1 MEDVQRCDPADKKIV
16 APFIHTRFITEGL
29 LNHSRAWDEVFLH
42 WKREEDFMDVVIL
55 SRLQFAFTIMFHYI
69 FPPLAI
75 GLGVILAYLET
86 RYYLTK
92 KPIFAIACQFWTKI
106 FVLNFA
112 IGVAS
117 GIVMEF
123 QFGTNWATYSRFVGD
138 VFGSA
143 LAAEGIFAFFLES
156 GFLAIV
162 AFGRERVSAGL
173 YLFSMY
179 MVALGSVFSSVWIVV
194 ANSWQQTP
202 AGHHIVDILRPVTL
216 PDGSVEMMPWI
227 VNGVVQRRA
236 EIVDFW
242 AMVFNPSTV
251 HRLSHV
257 LLGCAAVGGF
267 FVLSISA
274 YYILKNK
281 HHEFARHSFNGALL
295 FSLVASIALALNGH
309 TQAQQMYR
317 TQPAKLAAFE
327 GHYTTGRANLNLIGW
342 PNEREERIDYEISVP
357 GGLSFMVFDDFTF
370 SKPVVGLDRFK
381 PEDRPP
387 LLIPFF
393 SWRLMVGFGG
403 LMIGLCMLGVVF
415 NRKQQLAE
423 KRPLLWAFVFAIGFV
438 MVANQ
443 SGWIS
448 AEVGRQPWT
457 VHPPVIWNESGTDLV
472 TGADGTYQ
480 YNEALGLRTNKSFS
494 AAVSAAE
501 AKTSLILFAV
511 LYAALAAVWIL
522 VLDKKIR
529 TGPEPLPITADSG
542 AAGVAQA
549 ATDRQHARLNG
560 KNNDQGGAS

>member
-1 MEDVQRCDPADKKIV
+1 
-16 APFIHTRFITEGL
+16 
-29 LNHSRAWDEVFLH
+29 
-42 WKREEDFMDVVIL
+42 MDVVLL

-69 FPPLAI
+69 FPPLTI

-112 IGVAS
+112 IGVSS

-162 AFGRERVSAGL
+162 AFGRDKVSAGL

-179 MVALGSVFSSVWIVV
+179 MVALGSIFSSIWIVV

-202 AGHHIVDILRPVTL
+202 AGHHIVEILRPSPL
-216 PDGSVEMMPWI
+216 ADGTTEMVPWVVDGI
-227 VNGVVQRRA
+227 VQRRA

-242 AMVFNPSTV
+242 AMIFNPSTV
-251 HRLSHV
+251 QRLSHV

-281 HHEFARHSFNGALL
+281 HLEFAKHSFKGALF
-295 FSLVASIALALNGH
+295 FSLAASLGLAIGGH
-309 TQAQQMYR
+309 TQAQHVYKN
-317 TQPAKLAAFE
+317 QPAKLAAFE
-327 GHYTTGRANLNLIGW
+327 GHYTTGRADLNLIGW
-342 PNEREERIDYEISVP
+342 PNEREERIDYEVSIP
-357 GGLSFMVFDDFTF
+357 GGLSFMVFDDLTF
-370 SKPVVGLDRFK
+370 SKPVVGLDRFR

-393 SWRLMVGFGG
+393 SWRLMVGIGG
-403 LMIGLCMLGVVF
+403 VMIGLCVMGLF
-415 NRKQQLAE
+415 FSRNENISKNR
-423 KRPLLWAFVFAIGFV
+423 PILWAFVFAIGFV
-438 MVANQ
+438 MASNQ
-443 SGWIS
+443 SGWIA

-457 VHPPVIWNESGTDLV
+457 VHPPVLWNDSVTDLV
-472 TGADGTYQ
+472 TAADGLYHYDET
-480 YNEALGLRTNKSFS
+480 LGLRTSKSFS
-494 AAVSAAE
+494 TAVSVAE
-501 AKTSLILFAV
+501 AKTSLILFAI
-511 LYAALAAVWIL
+511 LYAALTAVWIM
-522 VLDKKIR
+522 VLDRKIR
-529 TGPEPLPITADSG
+529 TGPEPLQAASDSG
-542 AAGVAQA
+542 ASGVAQA
-549 ATDRQHARLNG
+549 AIDRQHARLNM
-560 KNNDQGGAS
+560 KENDQGGAS

>member
-1 MEDVQRCDPADKKIV
+1 
-16 APFIHTRFITEGL
+16 
-29 LNHSRAWDEVFLH
+29 
-42 WKREEDFMDVVIL
+42 MDVVLL

-69 FPPLAI
+69 FPPLTI

-86 RYYLTK
+86 RYYITK

-112 IGVAS
+112 IGVS
-117 GIVMEF
+117 TGIVMEF

-162 AFGRERVSAGL
+162 AFGREKVSAGL

-179 MVALGSVFSSVWIVV
+179 MVALGSIFSSIWIVV

-202 AGHHIVDILRPVTL
+202 AGHHIVDILREASGV
-216 PDGSVEMMPWI
+216 DGSTEMVPW
-227 VNGVVQRRA
+227 VVDGVIQRRA
-236 EIVDFW
+236 EIVDFM

-251 HRLSHV
+251 QRLSHV

-274 YYILKNK
+274 YYILKDK

-295 FSLVASIALALNGH
+295 FSLAASLGLAINGH
-309 TQAQQMYR
+309 SQAQNVYKY
-317 TQPAKLAAFE
+317 QPAKLAAFE
-327 GHYTTGRANLNLIGW
+327 GHYETGRADLNLIGW
-342 PNEREERIDYEISVP
+342 PNEKEERIDYEISIP

-403 LMIGLCMLGVVF
+403 LMIGLCALGIVF
-415 NRKQQLAE
+415 NHKKQLAE

-438 MVANQ
+438 MLANE
-443 SGWIS
+443 SGWIA

-457 VHPPVIWNESGTDLV
+457 VHPPVLWNGDGTDLV
-472 TGADGTYQ
+472 TGADGLYQ
-480 YNEALGLRTNKSFS
+480 YDETLGLRTSKSFS
-494 AAVSAAE
+494 AAVSVAE
-501 AKTSLILFAV
+501 AKTSLILFAI
-511 LYAALAAVWIL
+511 LYAALTAVWIL
-522 VLDKKIR
+522 VLDRKIR
-529 TGPEPLPITADSG
+529 TGPEALPSPPGSG
-542 AAGVAQA
+542 SSGIVRAAS
-549 ATDRQHARLNG
+549 DRQHARLNNSEKG
-560 KNNDQGGAS
+560 QGGAS

>member
-1 MEDVQRCDPADKKIV
+1 
-16 APFIHTRFITEGL
+16 
-29 LNHSRAWDEVFLH
+29 
-42 WKREEDFMDVVIL
+42 MDVVLL

-86 RYYLTK
+86 RFYLTR

-112 IGVAS
+112 IGVS
-117 GIVMEF
+117 TGIVMEF

-162 AFGRERVSAGL
+162 AFGREKVSAGL

-179 MVALGSVFSSVWIVV
+179 MVALGSVFSSIWIVV

-202 AGHHIVDILRPVTL
+202 AGHHIVDILREGPAAN
-216 PDGSVEMMPWI
+216 GSTEMIPW
-227 VNGVVQRRA
+227 VVDGVVQRRA
-236 EIVDFW
+236 EIVDFL

-251 HRLSHV
+251 QRLSHV

-274 YYILKNK
+274 YYILKDK

-295 FSLVASIALALNGH
+295 FSLAASLGLGLNGH
-309 TQAQQMYR
+309 SQAQNVYR
-317 TQPAKLAAFE
+317 NQPAKLAAFE
-327 GHYTTGRANLNLIGW
+327 GHYETGRADLNLIGW
-342 PNEREERIDYEISVP
+342 PNETEERIDFEISVP

-370 SKPVVGLDRFK
+370 SKTVVGLDRFK
-381 PEDRPP
+381 KEDRPP

-393 SWRLMVGFGG
+393 SWRIMVGFGG
-403 LMIGLCMLGVVF
+403 LMIGLCALGIIY
-415 NRKQQLAE
+415 NRKNKLSE
-423 KRPLLWAFVFAIGFV
+423 KRSLLWAFVFAVGFV
-438 MVANQ
+438 MIANQ
-443 SGWIS
+443 SGWIA

-457 VHPPVIWNESGTDLV
+457 VHPPVIWNDDGTDLV
-472 TGADGTYQ
+472 TAADGLYHYDET
-480 YNEALGLRTNKSFS
+480 LGLRTSNSFS
-494 AAVSAAE
+494 AAVSRQE
-501 AKTSLILFAV
+501 AMASLILFAI
-511 LYAALAAVWIL
+511 LYASLGAVWII
-522 VLDKKIR
+522 VLDRKIR
-529 TGPEPLPITADSG
+529 TGPEPLPLTTGSG
-542 AAGVAQA
+542 VLQA
-549 ATDRQHARLNG
+549 ATDRQHFRLSTE
-560 KNNDQGGAS
+560 KNVQGGAS

>member
-1 MEDVQRCDPADKKIV
+1 
-16 APFIHTRFITEGL
+16 
-29 LNHSRAWDEVFLH
+29 
-42 WKREEDFMDVVIL
+42 MDVVLL

-92 KPIFAIACQFWTKI
+92 KPIFAIASQFWTKI
-106 FVLNFA
+106 FVLNFG

-162 AFGRERVSAGL
+162 AFGREKVSRGL

-179 MVALGSVFSSVWIVV
+179 MVAMGSVFSSIWIVV

-216 PDGSVEMMPWI
+216 PDGSIEMVPWI
-227 VNGVVQRRA
+227 VDGVIQRRA

-242 AMVFNPSTV
+242 VMVFNPSTV
-251 HRLSHV
+251 QRLSHV

-274 YYILKNK
+274 YYILNDK
-281 HHEFARHSFNGALL
+281 HREFARHSFNGALL
-295 FSLVASIALALNGH
+295 FSLAASLGLGISGH
-309 TQAQQMYR
+309 TQAQDVYR
-317 TQPAKLAAFE
+317 NQPAKLAAFE
-327 GHYTTGRANLNLIGW
+327 GHYTTGRAALNLIGW
-342 PNEREERIDYEISVP
+342 PNAREERIDYEISIP
-357 GGLSFMVFDDFTF
+357 GGLSFMVFDDLTF
-370 SKPVVGLDRFK
+370 SKSVVGLDRFK

-387 LLIPFF
+387 TLIPFF

-403 LMIGLCMLGVVF
+403 LMIGLCALGLYF
-415 NRKQQLAE
+415 NRKKQLSR

-443 SGWIS
+443 SGWIA

-457 VHPPVIWNESGTDLV
+457 VHPPVLWNESGTDLV
-472 TGADGTYQ
+472 TASDGLYQ
-480 YNEALGLRTNKSFS
+480 YDEKLGLRTDKSFS
-494 AAVSAAE
+494 AAVSVEE
-501 AKTSLILFAV
+501 AKTSLILFMI
-511 LYAALAAVWIL
+511 LYAALAAVWIM
-522 VLDKKIR
+522 VLDRKIR
-529 TGPEPLPITADSG
+529 TGPQPLPAT
-542 AAGVAQA
+542 AGVGASGVLQA
-549 ATDRQHARLNG
+549 ATDRQHARLNETES
-560 KNNDQGGAS
+560 DQGGVS

>member
-1 MEDVQRCDPADKKIV
+1 
-16 APFIHTRFITEGL
+16 
-29 LNHSRAWDEVFLH
+29 
-42 WKREEDFMDVVIL
+42 MDVVLL

-92 KPIFAIACQFWTKI
+92 KPIFAIASQFWTKI
-106 FVLNFA
+106 FVLNFG

-162 AFGRERVSAGL
+162 AFGREKVSRGL

-179 MVALGSVFSSVWIVV
+179 MVAMGSVFSSIWIVV

-202 AGHHIVDILRPVTL
+202 AGHHIVDILRPVTQ
-216 PDGSVEMMPWI
+216 PDGSIEMMPWI
-227 VNGVVQRRA
+227 VDGVVQRRA
-236 EIVDFW
+236 EIVDFL

-251 HRLSHV
+251 QRLSHV

-274 YYILKNK
+274 YYILNDK
-281 HHEFARHSFNGALL
+281 HREFARHSFNGALL
-295 FSLVASIALALNGH
+295 FSLAASLGLGISGH
-309 TQAQQMYR
+309 TQAQNVYR

-327 GHYTTGRANLNLIGW
+327 GHYTSGRADLNLIGW
-342 PNEREERIDYEISVP
+342 PNPREERIDYEISVP
-357 GGLSFMVFDDFTF
+357 GRLSFMVFDDLTF

-387 LLIPFF
+387 TLIPFF

-403 LMIGLCMLGVVF
+403 LMIGLCALGLYF
-415 NRKQQLAE
+415 KRKEQLSR
-423 KRPLLWAFVFAIGFV
+423 KRPLLWAFVFAVGFV

-472 TGADGTYQ
+472 TAADGLYQ
-480 YNEALGLRTNKSFS
+480 YDEKLGLRTNKSFS
-494 AAVSAAE
+494 AAVSVAE
-501 AKTSLILFAV
+501 ARTSLILFAL
-511 LYAALAAVWIL
+511 LYAALAAVWIM
-522 VLDKKIR
+522 VLDRKIR
-529 TGPEPLPITADSG
+529 TGPEPLPATAEVGASG
-542 AAGVAQA
+542 VLQA
-549 ATDRQHARLNG
+549 ATDRQHARLNDTES
-560 KNNDQGGAS
+560 DQGGVS

>member
-1 MEDVQRCDPADKKIV
+1 
-16 APFIHTRFITEGL
+16 
-29 LNHSRAWDEVFLH
+29 
-42 WKREEDFMDVVIL
+42 MDVVLL

-69 FPPLAI
+69 FPPLTI

-86 RYYLTK
+86 RYYFTK

-112 IGVAS
+112 IGVSS

-162 AFGRERVSAGL
+162 AFGREKVSAGL

-179 MVALGSVFSSVWIVV
+179 MVALGSIFSSIWIVV

-202 AGHHIVDILRPVTL
+202 AGHHIVEILRPGTMA
-216 PDGSVEMMPWI
+216 DGTSGMMPW
-227 VNGVVQRRA
+227 VVDGVVQRRA
-236 EIVDFW
+236 EIVDFM

-251 HRLSHV
+251 QRLSHV

-274 YYILKNK
+274 YYILKDK
-281 HHEFARHSFNGALL
+281 HHDFARHSFNGALL
-295 FSLVASIALALNGH
+295 FSLVASVGLAVNGH
-309 TQAQQMYR
+309 SQAQNVYR
-317 TQPAKLAAFE
+317 NQPAKLAAFE
-327 GHYTTGRANLNLIGW
+327 GHYETGRADLNLIGL
-342 PNEREERIDYEISVP
+342 PNEGKERIDYEISIP

-370 SKPVVGLDRFK
+370 SKPVVGLDRFS

-403 LMIGLCMLGVVF
+403 LMIVLCTLGVVY
-415 NRKQQLAE
+415 NRKQQLAT
-423 KRPLLWAFVFAIGFV
+423 KRPLLWTFVFAIGFV

-443 SGWIS
+443 SGWIA

-457 VHPPVIWNESGTDLV
+457 VHPPVVWDESGTDLV
-472 TGADGTYQ
+472 TAADGLYRYDET
-480 YNEALGLRTNKSFS
+480 LGLRTSKSFS
-494 AAVSAAE
+494 AAVSVEE
-501 AKTSLILFAV
+501 AKTSLILFAI
-511 LYAALAAVWIL
+511 LYAALTAVWIM
-522 VLDKKIR
+522 VLDRKIR
-529 TGPEPLPITADSG
+529 TGPEATPAASG
-542 AAGVAQA
+542 SRGLGVVQSAAE
-549 ATDRQHARLNG
+549 RQHARLNE
-560 KNNDQGGAS
+560 KEKDQGGAS

>member
-1 MEDVQRCDPADKKIV
+1 
-16 APFIHTRFITEGL
+16 
-29 LNHSRAWDEVFLH
+29 
-42 WKREEDFMDVVIL
+42 MDVVLL

-86 RYYLTK
+86 RFYFTK

-112 IGVAS
+112 IGVSS

-162 AFGRERVSAGL
+162 AFGREKVSAGL

-179 MVALGSVFSSVWIVV
+179 MVALGSVFSSIWIVV

-202 AGHHIVDILRPVTL
+202 AGHHIVDILRPVSM
-216 PDGSVEMMPWI
+216 PDGTSEMMPWI
-227 VNGVVQRRA
+227 VDGVVQRRA
-236 EIVDFW
+236 EITDFMT
-242 AMVFNPSTV
+242 MVFNPSTV
-251 HRLSHV
+251 QRLSHV

-274 YYILKNK
+274 YYILKDK
-281 HHEFARHSFNGALL
+281 HHDFARHSFNGALL
-295 FSLVASIALALNGH
+295 FSLAASIGLGINGH
-309 TQAQQMYR
+309 SQAQNVYR
-317 TQPAKLAAFE
+317 NQPAKLAAFE
-327 GHYTTGRANLNLIGW
+327 GHYETGRADLNLIGW
-342 PNEREERIDYEISVP
+342 PNEREERIDYEVSVP

-403 LMIGLCMLGVVF
+403 LMIVLCTLGIVY
-415 NRKQQLAE
+415 NRKQQLST
-423 KRPLLWAFVFAIGFV
+423 KRPLLWTFVFAIGFV
-438 MVANQ
+438 MIANQ
-443 SGWIS
+443 SGWIA

-457 VHPPVIWNESGTDLV
+457 VHPPVVWDESGKDLV
-472 TGADGTYQ
+472 TAADGVYQ
-480 YNEALGLRTNKSFS
+480 YDETVGLRTSKSFS
-494 AAVSAAE
+494 AAVSVEE
-501 AKTSLILFAV
+501 AQTSLVLFAI
-511 LYAALAAVWIL
+511 LYAALTAVWIM
-522 VLDKKIR
+522 VLDRKIR
-529 TGPEPLPITADSG
+529 TGPEPLP
-542 AAGVAQA
+542 AASEFEGLGVAQSA
-549 ATDRQHARLNG
+549 AHRQHARLNE
-560 KNNDQGGAS
+560 KEKDRGGAS

>member
-1 MEDVQRCDPADKKIV
+1 
-16 APFIHTRFITEGL
+16 
-29 LNHSRAWDEVFLH
+29 
-42 WKREEDFMDVVIL
+42 MDVVLL

-69 FPPLAI
+69 FPPLTI
-75 GLGVILAYLET
+75 GLGIILAYLET
-86 RYYLTK
+86 RHYLTK
-92 KPIFAIACQFWTKI
+92 KPVFAIASQFWTKI

-112 IGVAS
+112 IGVSS

-162 AFGRERVSAGL
+162 AFGRKKVSAGL

-179 MVALGSVFSSVWIVV
+179 MVALGSIFSSIWIVV

-202 AGHHIVDILRPVTL
+202 AGHHIVDIMRQGTSA
-216 PDGSVEMMPWI
+216 DGSSEMIPW
-227 VNGVVQRRA
+227 VVDGVVQRRA
-236 EIVDFW
+236 EIVDFM

-251 HRLSHV
+251 QRLSHV

-274 YYILKNK
+274 YYILKDK

-295 FSLVASIALALNGH
+295 FSLAASLGLGINGH
-309 TQAQQMYR
+309 TQAQNVYKY
-317 TQPAKLAAFE
+317 QPAKLAAFE
-327 GHYTTGRANLNLIGW
+327 GHFETGRADLNLIGW
-342 PNEREERIDYEISVP
+342 PNAREERIDYDISIP
-357 GGLSFMVFDDFTF
+357 GGLSFMVFDDLTF

-387 LLIPFF
+387 LLVPFL

-403 LMIGLCMLGVVF
+403 LMIGLCAVGLYYNVK
-415 NRKQQLAE
+415 KQLPE
-423 KRPLLWAFVFAIGFV
+423 KRFLLWGFVFAIGFV

-443 SGWIS
+443 SGWIA

-457 VHPPVIWNESGTDLV
+457 VHPPIVWNDTGDDLI
-472 TGADGTYQ
+472 TAADGRYQ
-480 YNEALGLRTNKSFS
+480 YDETLGLRTNKSFS
-494 AAVSAAE
+494 VAVSKSE
-501 AKTSLILFAV
+501 AQTSLILFAI
-511 LYAALAAVWIL
+511 LYAALTAVWIA
-522 VLDKKIR
+522 VLDRKIR
-529 TGPEPLPITADSG
+529 TGPEPLPELSLNENI
-542 AAGVAQA
+542 GVAA
-549 ATDRQHARLNG
+549 AAADRQHARFSD
-560 KNNDQGGAS
+560 KEQDRGGAS

>member
-1 MEDVQRCDPADKKIV
+1 
-16 APFIHTRFITEGL
+16 
-29 LNHSRAWDEVFLH
+29 
-42 WKREEDFMDVVIL
+42 MDVVLL

-69 FPPLAI
+69 FPPLTI
-75 GLGVILAYLET
+75 GLGIILAYLET
-86 RYYLTK
+86 RFYLSK
-92 KPIFAIACQFWTKI
+92 KPVFAIACQFWTKI
-106 FVLNFA
+106 FILNFA
-112 IGVAS
+112 IGVSS

-162 AFGRERVSAGL
+162 AFGRQKVSAGL

-179 MVALGSVFSSVWIVV
+179 MVALGSIFSSIWIVV

-202 AGHHIVDILRPVTL
+202 AGHHIVDILRPVTAA
-216 PDGSVEMMPWI
+216 DGSVEMMPW
-227 VNGVVQRRA
+227 VVEGVVQRRA
-236 EIVDFW
+236 EIVDFL

-251 HRLSHV
+251 QRLSHV

-274 YYILKNK
+274 YYILKDR

-295 FSLVASIALALNGH
+295 FSLVASLGLAINGH
-309 TQAQQMYR
+309 TQAQNVYR

-327 GHYTTGRANLNLIGW
+327 GHYTTGRADLNLIGW
-342 PNEREERIDYEISVP
+342 PNEREERIDYEVSLP

-370 SKPVVGLDRFK
+370 SKPVVGLDRFR

-403 LMIGLCMLGVVF
+403 VMIVLCALGVF
-415 NRKQQLAE
+415 YNRKQQLTR
-423 KRPLLWAFVFAIGFV
+423 KRWILWAFVFAIGFV
-438 MVANQ
+438 MVANE
-443 SGWIS
+443 SGWIA

-457 VHPPVIWNESGTDLV
+457 VHPPVVWNEDATDLV
-472 TGADGTYQ
+472 TAADGLYQ
-480 YNEALGLRTNKSFS
+480 YDETLGLRTSNSFS
-494 AAVSAAE
+494 TAVSVGE

-511 LYAALAAVWIL
+511 LYAALTAVWIA
-522 VLDKKIR
+522 VLDRKIR
-529 TGPEPLPITADSG
+529 KGPEALPAISG
-542 AAGVAQA
+542 DGGSGVVQA
-549 ATDRQHARLNG
+549 ATDRQHARLNDR
-560 KNNDQGGAS
+560 KSEQGGAS